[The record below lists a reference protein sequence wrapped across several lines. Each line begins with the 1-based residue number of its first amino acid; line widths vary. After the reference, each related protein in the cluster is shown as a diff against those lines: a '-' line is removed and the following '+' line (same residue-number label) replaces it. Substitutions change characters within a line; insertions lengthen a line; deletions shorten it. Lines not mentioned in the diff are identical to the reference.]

1 MFGRR
6 IGRGILVLGVVL
18 GFGSGFAHLAHHGA
32 ACHASHFQ
40 SRKAVLMNEFA
51 STCVEAA
58 RRAAPPPPPQ
68 YVPPAAPVAPAATPA
83 APPAPPAPAAPQT
96 TAT

>member
-18 GFGSGFAHLAHHGA
+18 GFGSGFAHLAHHGG

-58 RRAAPPPPPQ
+58 RRAAPPPPPH
-68 YVPPAAPVAPAATPA
+68 YSPPTAPAAPVAP
-83 APPAPPAPAAPQT
+83 PAPPTPVAQPAPQT